1 MTLVWIVAGVA
12 AVAALA
18 TRIVWPFKRRNVDLG
33 FVSQQWLV
41 EHRSYDTSE
50 RLR

>member
-1 MTLVWIVAGVA
+1 MTLVWIVVGVA
-12 AVAALA
+12 AVVALA
-18 TRIVWPFKRRNVDLG
+18 NRIVWPYKRRDVDMG

-50 RLR
+50 RQR